1 MIMKR
6 SPLLVNLLFSAALI
20 SAGAT
25 AAMGQTEPIAAT
37 GTTLTPA
44 ASELSKPVETKAAM
58 PDRPSLA
65 RVGVQSAQPLPLALK
80 DAIRKAL
87 ENNNTIEVT
96 RDDVRFQETQIRSI
110 LGFYD
115 PVFTVTPTYTRNS
128 TTGNAS
134 TSDFIVN
141 SNLQHFVRP
150 GGGNYQVYFNNTR
163 TENAFSQAQASSG
176 SIGSSGGS
184 ALFSSSLGI
193 RYTQPLFRN
202 LKVDNTRRNLKI
214 ARRRLEQS
222 DADFRRQ
229 TIETIAQVQRNYWD
243 LVFALRDQQNRQA
256 NLDLTRE
263 NLRQVIA
270 RIDAG
275 AAAPLA
281 RWEVETELANRES
294 ELLVATQQVSITE
307 NALKQLILRDAS
319 SAEWIASYVP
329 TDTPSF
335 SIDPI
340 SLDSAIKDAMDNR
353 WELRRLKLATDI
365 NNIDIRYFKDQ
376 TKPQI
381 DLVTNFSLDGFSRGG
396 ASTDSLTVPL
406 IATDPIS
413 PIRSSCSRSVH
424 LTTVIR

>member
-1 MIMKR
+1 
-6 SPLLVNLLFSAALI
+6 
-20 SAGAT
+20 
-25 AAMGQTEPIAAT
+25 
-37 GTTLTPA
+37 
-44 ASELSKPVETKAAM
+44 
-58 PDRPSLA
+58 
-65 RVGVQSAQPLPLALK
+65 
-80 DAIRKAL
+80 
-87 ENNNTIEVT
+87 
-96 RDDVRFQETQIRSI
+96 
-110 LGFYD
+110 
-115 PVFTVTPTYTRNS
+115 
-128 TTGNAS
+128 
-134 TSDFIVN
+134 
-141 SNLQHFVRP
+141 VRP

-396 ASTDSLTVPL
+396 ASTDSLTADRDRPDLAGYQRQFVPP
-406 IATDPIS
+406 AADPCI
-413 PIRSSCSRSVH
+413 
-424 LTTVIR
+424 